1 VLRAGPVVWRVLALW
16 LGLLVADWGRAPCG
30 LAQETGRGRASDSR
44 VAAGSRPSVYGAGA
58 GAQSWNGAHRSGQAA
73 EALLSRHDEAA
84 AQDPEMEEGVVRAVG
99 VDARG

>member
-16 LGLLVADWGRAPCG
+16 LGLLVADWGR
-30 LAQETGRGRASDSR
+30 
-44 VAAGSRPSVYGAGA
+44 PSVYGAGA
-58 GAQSWNGAHRSGQAA
+58 GAQGWNGAHRSGQAA